1 MGLNHSP
8 KVVTNGLVL
17 CLDAGNTKSY
27 PGSGTTWFDLS
38 GKNNH
43 AVLSGTPLSNK
54 TSNFTGAE
62 GATIT
67 FDAADFTFDYEQ
79 TIMIA
84 LRPTENDATRR
95 NPYNQAYGGGGTW
108 THEPDGSISYYYGTA
123 GVNNIPYVGVGS
135 GLTVV
140 QNEWAI
146 VATCRSSIS
155 NFMRFYKNGLLYT
168 NTTAAYAQVTTGT
181 ENITIGQGYASPYI
195 GNIDYVSIY
204 NRALSTTELQQNFT
218 ALRGRFGI

>member
-1 MGLNHSP
+1 MSVYAGPEIVN
-8 KVVTNGLVL
+8 NGLVL
-17 CLDAGNTKSY
+17 ALDAGNTKSY

-54 TSNFTGAE
+54 TSNFTGIE

-67 FDAADFTFDYEQ
+67 FDAADFTFNYEQ

-108 THEPDGSISYYYGTA
+108 THEPAGNFNYYYGTS
-123 GVNNIPYVGVGS
+123 GINDIPYVGVGS

-146 VATCRSSIS
+146 VATSRSSTS
-155 NFMRFYKNGLLYT
+155 NFMRWYKNGILDT
-168 NTTAAYAQVTTGT
+168 STTAAYTQVTTGT
-181 ENITIGQGYASPYI
+181 QNITIGQGYAGAYI

-204 NRALSTTELQQNFT
+204 NRALSTAEIQQNFN